1 MDIKNIRGFKWFR
14 FELTENPITY
24 ELIMVTLDA
33 FSKLSFDEKEKQT
46 FYYLEQEWKPI
57 SWRDLREF
65 LLLHL

>member
-1 MDIKNIRGFKWFR
+1 
-14 FELTENPITY
+14 
-24 ELIMVTLDA
+24 MVTLDA